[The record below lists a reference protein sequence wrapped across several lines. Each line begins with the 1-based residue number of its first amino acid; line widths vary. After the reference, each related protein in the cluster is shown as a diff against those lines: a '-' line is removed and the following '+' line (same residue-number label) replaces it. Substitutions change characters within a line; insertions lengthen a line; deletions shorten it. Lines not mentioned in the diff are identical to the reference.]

1 MHTAYVSLGSN
12 TDAERNLRQLVAA
25 LRAQFMVVA
34 ISPVYE
40 TAPVGLDAGS
50 ENYLNAAAVIQT
62 DHDPV
67 SLKAALKAIEVQLG
81 RIPDGKAVAADAD
94 IVLFDD
100 QQYSG
105 EMLGSKRPIPDPA
118 ILTEAYVCVPL
129 ADVAPEVVH
138 PVSGQTLA
146 AIAAPMRSARWLIA
160 RPDIRLSEY

>member
-1 MHTAYVSLGSN
+1 MHTAYLSLGSN
-12 TDAERNLRQLVAA
+12 MDAERNLRRLAAA
-25 LRAQFMVVA
+25 LRAQFTVMA

-40 TAPVGLDAGS
+40 TAPVGLGVGS

-62 DHDPV
+62 EDDPV
-67 SLKAALKAIEVQLG
+67 RLKAALKTIEAQLG
-81 RIPDGKAVAADAD
+81 RTSGEKHVVADAD

-100 QQYSG
+100 QQYSSA
-105 EMLGSKRPIPDPA
+105 MLGGKRPIPDPA

-138 PVSGQTLA
+138 PITGQTLA
-146 AIAAPMRSARWLIA
+146 AIAAAMRSERWLRA